1 MKKFL
6 IVLLCILV
14 IAGIAV
20 GIIVYNTNQ
29 TEPSIALKEYFEKL
43 SNGEYEAM
51 YDYVITDTPKEEFVT
66 RIKNIYEGIE
76 AKNIATTVLT
86 NVEDEDNSNIV
97 NVTYNNSMDT
107 IAGNMNFMNT
117 VKLQKDDDGYKI
129 LWNST
134 VIFPDLKDE
143 YKIRV
148 ATLDSTRGA
157 IYDRNDIAIAKDGEA
172 NSVGLVPGKM
182 DDTTDLAKLAELLG
196 ITEETIN
203 NALNAEYVKEDTF
216 VPLRKISKDEQDLKN
231 ELLQIK
237 GVLITDINARI
248 YPYKEATSILT
259 GYVQDDEGKTGLE
272 YAYNDRLKGEDGVEI
287 YVADENE
294 SKIKTLQTKEVK
306 NGENIKTTIDIN
318 IQQKLYE
325 EFKEDEGASVAMNYN
340 TGEVLAL
347 VSTPSYDAND
357 MTLGVTDTEWNNL
370 QNDEK
375 KPMFNRYLASFVPGS
390 SLKPVVGAIGLKYN
404 SFNQDD
410 DFGRSGTRW
419 QNDSSWED
427 LYVTTLTTYSGPAN
441 LKNALIYSDNIYFAK
456 AALKIGRSNLQKGLD
471 EFGFNDKISFAQDVS
486 KSTYGS
492 MDSDAAIANSG
503 YGQDQMLVNPIHM
516 AMIYSSFANG
526 GNMLMPVLERSSSSS
541 STNIINGTSSSNNLG
556 NSGNSSS
563 FGTSNNASTKYYKEN
578 VISSEIAN
586 TIKQDLIAV
595 VETGTG
601 REAKIEGKTIAGKTG
616 TAEIKEN
623 QQDENGTEI
632 GWFNAFDE
640 DGLLVVSMCENV
652 KDKGGSHYLLPKVRT
667 VFE

>member
-325 EFKEDEGASVAMNYN
+325 GFKEDEGASVAMNYN

-370 QNDEK
+370 QNNVK

-410 DFGRSGTRW
+410 DFGKSGTRW

-471 EFGFNDKISFAQDVS
+471 EFGFNDKITFVQDVS

>member
-29 TEPSIALKEYFEKL
+29 TEPSVSLKEYFEKL

-51 YDYVITDTPKEEFVT
+51 YDYVITDTSKEDFVT

-107 IAGNMNFMNT
+107 VAGNMNFMNT
-117 VKLQKDDDGYKI
+117 VKLQKSDDDYKI
-129 LWNST
+129 LWDSS
-134 VIFPDLKDE
+134 VIFPDLKED
-143 YKIRV
+143 YKVRV

-172 NSVGLVPGKM
+172 YSVGLVPRSM

-216 VPLRKISKDEQDLKN
+216 VPLRKISRDEQDLKN
-231 ELLQIK
+231 ELLKIK
-237 GVLITDINARI
+237 GILITDVEARV

-259 GYVQDDEGKTGLE
+259 GYAQDDEGKTGLE
-272 YAYNDRLKGEDGVEI
+272 YAYNDRLKGEDGTEI
-287 YVADENE
+287 YIENAE
-294 SKIKTLQTKEVK
+294 GAKAKTLAIKEAK
-306 NGENIKTTIDIN
+306 DGEDIKTTIDIN

-325 EFKEDEGASVAMNYN
+325 GFKDDEGASVAMNYN

-357 MTLGVTDTEWNNL
+357 ITLGVTDAEWNEL
-370 QNDEK
+370 QNNEK
-375 KPMFNRYLASFVPGS
+375 KPMFNRYLATYVPGS

-404 SFNQDD
+404 SFTADD
-410 DFGRSGTRW
+410 DFGTSGTRW
-419 QNDSSWED
+419 QNDSSWGD
-427 LYVTTLTTYSGPAN
+427 LYITTLTTYSGPAN
-441 LKNALIYSDNIYFAK
+441 LRNALVYSDNIYFAK
-456 AALKIGRSNLQKGLD
+456 AALRIGRTNLQKGLD
-471 EFGFNDKISFAQDVS
+471 DFGFNDKISFVQDVS

-503 YGQDQMLVNPIHM
+503 YGQDQMLVNPIHL

-526 GNMLMPVLERSSSSS
+526 GNMVMPVLEY
-541 STNIINGTSSSNNLG
+541 TENL
-556 NSGNSSS
+556 NS
-563 FGTSNNASTKYYKEN
+563 TSNVINTTTNNRSNKVTYYKEN

-601 REAKIEGKTIAGKTG
+601 RGAKVEGKTIAGKTG